1 MLLLPGLAD
10 ATLPLNS
17 PRCTIQMASYNPRYF
32 KEPYGFRSS
41 SLFESYPRFDENN
54 PLHLGLFIRFQ
65 PNTWF
70 MWRRYSCTF
79 QGYVILFLPL
89 LFRRIVLLA
98 LWSGRPRLDSFP

>member
-10 ATLPLNS
+10 AILPLNR

-32 KEPYGFRSS
+32 KGPYGFRSS
-41 SLFESYPRFDENN
+41 SLSKATPGSTKII
-54 PLHLGLFIRFQ
+54 PLHLGLFIRSQ